1 MLGFTLTKA
10 VGLLALMMAFLSL
23 FSQKPS
29 DILFMIISYSII
41 YPIYLIVFNRLNTIF
56 NNFLLKI
63 KTKLIELLPYIPQPF
78 FYLVYIYMFFIFLI
92 RQYFIKERP
101 YIIYMIG
108 LIFMINL
115 LYPNVFFP
123 VFHITQYIM
132 FNLILGLNLV
142 SWDNMG
148 SIFSDILINH
158 PDTVFSTTYLT
169 LTKKG
174 LNHPSIIVRYTF
186 SRAAAG
192 VIFGKTPMTSTG
204 RATIGVAVISGVG
217 YMYNEHLNRK
227 STEKIEFAKIDAQR
241 DATNAQREAI
251 ALDREKFEY
260 QKAQDAKKWR
270 FW

>member
-1 MLGFTLTKA
+1 MLGFTLTEA

-23 FSQKPS
+23 FSYYT
-29 DILFMIISYSII
+29 DILFMMLSYLVI
-41 YPIYLIVFNRLNTIF
+41 YPSCNFVFNSINAIF
-56 NNFLLKI
+56 NNLLLKI
-63 KTKLIELLPYIPQPF
+63 KTKLLGLFPYIPQPF

-92 RQYFIKERP
+92 RQYFSKERP
-101 YIIYMIG
+101 WIIYAIG
-108 LIFMINL
+108 IIFMVNL
-115 LYPNVFFP
+115 IYPAIFFP
-123 VFHITQYIM
+123 VFGITHYIM
-132 FNLILGLNLV
+132 FNLLLGLNLV
-142 SWDNMG
+142 SWDNIG
-148 SIFSDILINH
+148 SMFSDILINH

-227 STEKIEFAKIDAQR
+227 LEREKLALERDKFALER
-241 DATNAQREAI
+241 D
-251 ALDREKFEY
+251 KFEY
-260 QKAQDAKKWR
+260 QKAQDAKADTEKAAKKGWGW
-270 FW
+270 F